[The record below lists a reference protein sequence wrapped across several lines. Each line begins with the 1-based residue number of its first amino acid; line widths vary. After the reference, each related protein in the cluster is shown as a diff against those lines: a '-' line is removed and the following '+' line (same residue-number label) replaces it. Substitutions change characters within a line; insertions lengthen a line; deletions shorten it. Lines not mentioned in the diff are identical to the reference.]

1 MVVLAKHGWR
11 VFHHPSSLVTQVF
24 KARYFLNSSFWEAE
38 ASASSLYCCQSIIKA
53 RKVLVDGSSF
63 RAPEDRLVWHYDERG
78 HFFVKSGY
86 WVAQQWLQ
94 SSDSS
99 ASSSTTVA
107 QLLGCQQVM
116 VERDSLKAII
126 VLNETY
132 ADSSA
137 LGMIAN
143 DVLHLAS
150 IFSRVKF
157 IDASRLCNEVAYHLA
172 KFALS
177 SSNNLVWFEEPSAL
191 IQELRLQVICNSG

>member
-1 MVVLAKHGWR
+1 MLLELFAM
-11 VFHHPSSLVTQVF
+11 
-24 KARYFLNSSFWEAE
+24 RY
-38 ASASSLYCCQSIIKA
+38 
-53 RKVLVDGSSF
+53 G
-63 RAPEDRLVWHYDERG
+63 
-78 HFFVKSGY
+78 
-86 WVAQQWLQ
+86 LQ
-94 SSDSS
+94 
-99 ASSSTTVA
+99 VA